1 MSKGK
6 PFPDSYIKG
15 AETRGLTPESCIVV
29 EYAPMGITDAKRASS
44 HCVAVCSTL
53 EHKHL
58 TDADEI
64 VASFADLMSSSA
76 IREVLK

>member
-15 AETRGLTPESCIVV
+15 AETRGITPESCIVV
-29 EYAPMGITDAKRASS
+29 ENAPLGITAAKKAGSY
-44 HCVAVCSTL
+44 CLAVYYTL
-53 EHKHL
+53 DHKHL